1 MLLLFVWSVDLLLE
15 QLQRQRRMAAV
26 RVRVEREKKLVEWK
40 IESKKRQEA
49 AGSAPADYEPPYM
62 KPATDKL
69 GRTIE
74 RPQRPL

>member
-1 MLLLFVWSVDLLLE
+1 MLLFVWSVDLMLE
-15 QLQRQRRMAAV
+15 QLQRQRRMARV
-26 RVRVEREKKLVEWK
+26 RVRLEREKKLLELK

-49 AGSAPADYEPPYM
+49 ADDELPYM